1 MATTPASVDKHP
13 LHPILVAFPI
23 GLWLFSLVCDLV
35 HQFSHEKIWSVMAWY
50 AMVAGLLGALAAA
63 VPGVIDFFAITDPR
77 AGRVALLHLAINAGL
92 ILLFG
97 VNAWVRALLAP
108 TSMFPLLLSVV
119 GIAGLMVSGW
129 LGGELVYVHRVG
141 VARNAVAP
149 SGPALRPIK
158 RGKRAA

>member
-23 GLWLFSLVCDLV
+23 GLWMFSLVCDLM
-35 HQFSHEKIWSVMAWY
+35 HQFGHDRMWSLMAWY

-63 VPGVIDFFAITDPR
+63 VPGIIDFFAITDPR

-97 VNAWVRALLAP
+97 STP
-108 TSMFPLLLSVV
+108 GS
-119 GIAGLMVSGW
+119 
-129 LGGELVYVHRVG
+129 
-141 VARNAVAP
+141 ARCLP
-149 SGPALRPIK
+149 LRPWS
-158 RGKRAA
+158 RSCSPSWGSRV

>member
-35 HQFSHEKIWSVMAWY
+35 HQFGHEKIWSVMAWY

-77 AGRVALLHLAINAGL
+77 AGRVALLHLAVNAGL
-92 ILLFG
+92 VLLFG
-97 VNAWVRALLAP
+97 VNAWLRTLLSP
-108 TSMFPLLLSVV
+108 TSMVPLLLSVV
-119 GIAGLMVSGW
+119 GIAGLTVSGW

-141 VARNAVAP
+141 VVGN
-149 SGPALRPIK
+149 GMALRRIK

>member
-13 LHPILVAFPI
+13 LHPILGAFPI
-23 GLWLFSLVCDLV
+23 GLWMFSLVCDLLY
-35 HQFSHEKIWSVMAWY
+35 QFGHEGIWSLMAWY
-50 AMVAGLLGALAAA
+50 AMAAGLLGALAAA

-92 ILLFG
+92 VLLFG
-97 VNAWVRALLAP
+97 VNAWLRTLLSSA
-108 TSMFPLLLSVV
+108 SMIPLLLSVV
-119 GIAGLMVSGW
+119 GIAGLTVSGW

-141 VARNAVAP
+141 VAGNAMVP
-149 SGPALRPIK
+149 RQVK

>member
-23 GLWLFSLVCDLV
+23 GLWMFSLVCDLM
-35 HQFSHEKIWSVMAWY
+35 HRFGHDRMWSLMAWY
-50 AMVAGLLGALAAA
+50 AMVAGQLGALAAA
-63 VPGVIDFFAITDPR
+63 LPGVIDFFAITDPR
-77 AGRVALLHLAINAGL
+77 AGRVALLHLAINTGL

-97 VNAWVRALLAP
+97 VNAWVRTLLPLLPP
-108 TSMFPLLLSVV
+108 TSMVPLLLSVG

-129 LGGELVYVHRVG
+129 LGAELVYVHRIG
-141 VARNAVAP
+141 VAQNGV
-149 SGPALRPIK
+149 ALRPIK

>member
-23 GLWLFSLVCDLV
+23 GLWMFSLVCDLM
-35 HQFSHEKIWSVMAWY
+35 HQFGHDRMWSLMAWY

-63 VPGVIDFFAITDPR
+63 LPGVIDFFAITDPR
-77 AGRVALLHLAINAGL
+77 AGRVALLHLAINTGL

-97 VNAWVRALLAP
+97 VNAWVRTLLPLLPP
-108 TSMFPLLLSVV
+108 TSMVPLLLSVG

-129 LGGELVYVHRVG
+129 LGAELVYVHRIG
-141 VARNAVAP
+141 VAQNGV
-149 SGPALRPIK
+149 ALRPIK

>member
-23 GLWLFSLVCDLV
+23 GLWIFSLVCDLI
-35 HQFSHEKIWSVMAWY
+35 HQFGHDRIWSLMAWY
-50 AMVAGLLGALAAA
+50 AMVVGLLGALAAG
-63 VPGVIDFFAITDPR
+63 VPGVIDVSAISDSR
-77 AGRVALLHLAINAGL
+77 GGRVVPLHLAINAGL

-141 VARNAVAP
+141 VARN
-149 SGPALRPIK
+149 
-158 RGKRAA
+158 

>member
-77 AGRVALLHLAINAGL
+77 AGRVALLHLAVNAGL
-92 ILLFG
+92 VLLFG
-97 VNAWVRALLAP
+97 VNAWLRTLLSP
-108 TSMFPLLLSVV
+108 TSMVPLLLSVV
-119 GIAGLMVSGW
+119 GIAGLTVSGW

-141 VARNAVAP
+141 VVGN
-149 SGPALRPIK
+149 GMALRRIK

>member
-35 HQFSHEKIWSVMAWY
+35 HQFGHEKIWSVMAWY

-77 AGRVALLHLAINAGL
+77 AGRVALLHLAVNAGL
-92 ILLFG
+92 VLLFG
-97 VNAWVRALLAP
+97 VNAWLRTLLSP
-108 TSMFPLLLSVV
+108 TSMVPLLLSVV
-119 GIAGLMVSGW
+119 GIAGLTVSGW

-141 VARNAVAP
+141 VAGN
-149 SGPALRPIK
+149 GMALRRIK